1 MAEFGHN
8 FGMTANWPVQVEF
21 VELMKNDE
29 HFEERLRKLISG
41 LDKDSVETVYRII
54 SRLRASIS
62 NQTYLIKDLNKQEI
76 NVLNQHHS
84 EFYPNIFEVIPGKKY
99 YYNGYYLPANKFAT
113 HVFWDH
119 LGLKRKGVVAD
130 KDLNAEANASPN
142 NKQKETITP
151 PPPEKAQETQG
162 YISNLEALKNK
173 DIIDVGAYIGDSAL
187 ILLEY
192 TNKKVY
198 AFEAI
203 LLHYKLMLETI
214 KQNNATRIVPVYK
227 GLGAKSSKERICIA
241 DGGSSIV
248 LANSTEYEEIDII
261 TLDSYV
267 KANKIKVGFI
277 KVDIEGFEQEF
288 LKGAKETI
296 KSQKPAMAI
305 SLYHSYSDF
314 FDIKPLLE
322 SWNLGYRFK
331 IGKPIDHNV
340 SAECVL
346 FCEVV

>member
-1 MAEFGHN
+1 MQA
-8 FGMTANWPVQVEF
+8 
-21 VELMKNDE
+21 
-29 HFEERLRKLISG
+29 
-41 LDKDSVETVYRII
+41 
-54 SRLRASIS
+54 
-62 NQTYLIKDLNKQEI
+62 QTI
-76 NVLNQHHS
+76 N
-84 EFYPNIFEVIPGKKY
+84 
-99 YYNGYYLPANKFAT
+99 
-113 HVFWDH
+113 
-119 LGLKRKGVVAD
+119 KRKQ
-130 KDLNAEANASPN
+130 L
-142 NKQKETITP
+142 P
-151 PPPEKAQETQG
+151 PPPEKAQETKG

-296 KSQKPAMAI
+296 KSQKPAIAI